1 MNLHFFHDLLLS
13 FFLPTNIQRNFWIGN
28 EGDII
33 SNTPWCFSKK
43 SSKFGNPITPLI
55 VVIKIL
61 QEGLNQF
68 MKTVS
73 TSGLWITWMSWRT
86 PNVCPTTSP
95 WLRSRKMS
103 AVKTDQF
110 RLGLWEFKS
119 KVCFY
124 SQEICD
130 TWCVKIMNKQREFT
144 DKMLYNCAR
153 LRVRRTAVWV
163 MDKWLLDQWK
173 WLPWSFIK
181 YLVWHVALRIFSMDV
196 EVVY

>member
-1 MNLHFFHDLLLS
+1 
-13 FFLPTNIQRNFWIGN
+13 
-28 EGDII
+28 
-33 SNTPWCFSKK
+33 
-43 SSKFGNPITPLI
+43 
-55 VVIKIL
+55 
-61 QEGLNQF
+61 
-68 MKTVS
+68 
-73 TSGLWITWMSWRT
+73 
-86 PNVCPTTSP
+86 
-95 WLRSRKMS
+95 MS

-153 LRVRRTAVWV
+153 LRVRRSAVWV

-173 WLPWSFIK
+173 VVAMKFHKIFGLACSTADIFNGCRSGL
-181 YLVWHVALRIFSMDV
+181 LVITKWPVGQGPGCQKCLVKHHTV
-196 EVVY
+196 EIVECGI